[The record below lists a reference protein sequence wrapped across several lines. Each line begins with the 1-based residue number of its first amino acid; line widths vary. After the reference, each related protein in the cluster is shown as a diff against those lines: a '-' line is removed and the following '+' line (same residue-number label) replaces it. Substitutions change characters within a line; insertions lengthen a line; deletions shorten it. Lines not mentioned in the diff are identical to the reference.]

1 MDEKKTTPGK
11 KMGINSLMFREDIR
25 QIILLSF
32 CQLKRDMAFLNDI
45 NKSLDHS
52 KESKRKKQNKQQ
64 LWSLLNLL
72 TAVRVDE
79 VETL

>member
-1 MDEKKTTPGK
+1 
-11 KMGINSLMFREDIR
+11 MGINSLMFREDIR

-32 CQLKRDMAFLNDI
+32 CQLKRDMAVLNDI

-64 LWSLLNLL
+64 LWSLLSLL

>member
-1 MDEKKTTPGK
+1 
-11 KMGINSLMFREDIR
+11 MGINSLMFKEDIR

-52 KESKRKKQNKQQ
+52 KESKRRKKQNKQQ

>member
-1 MDEKKTTPGK
+1 
-11 KMGINSLMFREDIR
+11 MGINSLMFREDIR